1 MVSNVPH
8 PIEGTHTSSLGPL
21 VPAFDSL
28 VEGWD
33 GLTCCQSHNCFKL
46 TDLGK
51 ELKVG
56 GRGGGREN

>member
-1 MVSNVPH
+1 M
-8 PIEGTHTSSLGPL
+8 EGTHTSSLGPL

-33 GLTCCQSHNCFKL
+33 GLTCCQCHNCFKL